1 MQKHLDISATYDLMP
16 YVSSPIDMVK
26 YTEIDK
32 LLKYEKKL
40 ESKRLNTSQ
49 PYFVCRYPG
58 VMLGLTTVY

>member
-1 MQKHLDISATYDLMP
+1 
-16 YVSSPIDMVK
+16 MVK

-32 LLKYEKKL
+32 LKYEKKL